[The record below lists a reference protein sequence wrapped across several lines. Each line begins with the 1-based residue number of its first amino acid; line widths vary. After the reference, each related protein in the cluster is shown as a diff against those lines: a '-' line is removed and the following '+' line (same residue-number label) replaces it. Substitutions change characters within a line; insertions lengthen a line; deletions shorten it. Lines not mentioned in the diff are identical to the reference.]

1 MFKELHYTHIDQHR
15 PILPPNRP
23 DESIALS
30 RLRSLLSFT
39 LPSAYLTAS
48 IFQCFIVEC
57 GHQLVDLRGNH
68 LKPISISHFLPL
80 EKIIFTSLQQN
91 RFKCHKLLKLCIKIK
106 QNYIKL
112 ALNFIR
118 QLILNRI
125 SMLLLKIVHRGLPL
139 SSTPKWCC
147 SCYTR
152 RATIIHPASRGF
164 I

>member
-39 LPSAYLTAS
+39 LLSAYLTAS

-68 LKPISISHFLPL
+68 LKPISISHFFPL
-80 EKIIFTSLQQN
+80 ETIILTSLQQN
-91 RFKCHKLLKLCIKIK
+91 RYKRHKLLKSFIKIK
-106 QNYIKL
+106 QNNIKL
-112 ALNFIR
+112 PLNYIR
-118 QLILNRI
+118 QLMLTGI
-125 SMLLLKIVHRGLPL
+125 STLLLKIVHRGLPL
-139 SSTPKWCC
+139 FSTPKYAVPVIRAGLQY
-147 SCYTR
+147 STR
-152 RATIIHPASRGF
+152 LVVV
-164 I
+164 